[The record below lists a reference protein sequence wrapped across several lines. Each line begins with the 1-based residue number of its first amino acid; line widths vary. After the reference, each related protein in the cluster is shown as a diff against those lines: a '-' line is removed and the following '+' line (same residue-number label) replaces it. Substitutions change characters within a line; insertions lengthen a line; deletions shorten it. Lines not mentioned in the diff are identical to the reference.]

1 MSAELDRIADFFANE
16 QRKVDFELDQALA
29 RVEMLRR
36 MKENL
41 SRRHLKAQADYL
53 MKAKK
58 DIYEQS

>member
-1 MSAELDRIADFFANE
+1 MSHELDRLADFFANE
-16 QRKVDFELDQALA
+16 QRKIEFELDQALA

-41 SRRHLKAQADYL
+41 SRNHLKAQADYL
-53 MKAKK
+53 AKAKK